1 MKLQSP
7 VLIKVNE
14 EEEKCLKQ
22 MGNGFNYFTKYYL
35 RLSRFYSGI
44 EFKYFEE
51 MKEFINRNIVLMAGK
66 SESYDMQIWFVILRN
81 LNHLET
87 EYIKNVGLGNCLYL
101 EFIRQQ
107 RGKVLKIISSIFAEI
122 ARG

>member
-1 MKLQSP
+1 MKLQGP
-7 VLIKVNE
+7 VLIKLNQDE
-14 EEEKCLKQ
+14 ENVIKQ
-22 MGNGFNYFTKYYL
+22 LGNGFNYFTKYYL

-44 EFKYFEE
+44 QFKYFEE

-87 EYIKNVGLGNCLYL
+87 EYLKNVGLDNCLYL

-107 RGKVLKIISSIFAEI
+107 REKVLLIISSIFTEI